1 MEPIREA
8 EMQTQP
14 GKRLNEE
21 SKKNGKV
28 WKIVVGVVAA
38 AVVVF
43 FGACCIL
50 AHASTAFFPH
60 TAINGVDVSGL
71 TLQEAQSRL
80 ETVLPQRVCKIYLS
94 EQNTVSPEER
104 EPAAS
109 ITFAELGI
117 SPEAGYDGTTKS
129 AYILQHGKGYCS
141 TGFTYLKSLLGKNTG
156 YNSSLYWDSR
166 QLDQAIARLSAV
178 LNSKPLDM
186 AFQVGDHSLQ
196 LTIAKDGR
204 SVADNELR
212 RSIQNVVQ
220 VSSEPEAIVD
230 LPAEILPAKALT
242 AQQLYDQL
250 HGEVRNAS
258 YDSATD
264 SIVPEQLGADFDIA
278 AVQKAMDEAAPGETL
293 TVPADIQQ
301 PEVTAA
307 DLKAVLF
314 RDVLGEAKTHVSGSA
329 GRIGNVKLSAQIIN
343 GLVLNSGETFSY
355 NDTLGE
361 RTAEKGYKPAPAYV
375 KGETVDEVG
384 GGICQTTTTLYNAV
398 IRAELT
404 VVSRKSHSMIVSYV
418 EPALDATV
426 DYKSGLDFTFT
437 NTLNYP
443 IYIESYVDG
452 DSVTVNIWGVE
463 ERAANRTI
471 AFTSTRTTDFV
482 WKDPLYVQR
491 VDDVNCKV
499 RNINVVYKQKTLT
512 DPHPGFTAQSYKHV
526 YIDGVEQSVE
536 LLNTSVY
543 GPASGELIHASDCTI
558 QARPNEVPT
567 GSSWATLPN
576 IGIAFTIDTYTLSG
590 EQWPYYPY

>member
-8 EMQTQP
+8 KMQTQP

-94 EQNTVSPEER
+94 EQNTASPEER

-109 ITFAELGI
+109 ITFAELGV
-117 SPEAGYDGTTKS
+117 SPEAGYDGMAKS

-196 LTIAKDGR
+196 LTMAKDGQ

-230 LPAEILPAKALT
+230 LPAEILPAKTLT
-242 AQQLYDQL
+242 AQQL
-250 HGEVRNAS
+250 A
-258 YDSATD
+258 
-264 SIVPEQLGADFDIA
+264 
-278 AVQKAMDEAAPGETL
+278 
-293 TVPADIQQ
+293 
-301 PEVTAA
+301 
-307 DLKAVLF
+307 
-314 RDVLGEAKTHVSGSA
+314 
-329 GRIGNVKLSAQIIN
+329 
-343 GLVLNSGETFSY
+343 
-355 NDTLGE
+355 
-361 RTAEKGYKPAPAYV
+361 
-375 KGETVDEVG
+375 ETVDALPMMS
-384 GGICQTTTTLYNAV
+384 QRTLVVVSDYDLFKAPEAERNAMTQILSDLPEYCCLVFVYDTVPYKRDARMKKLSGV
-398 IRAELT
+398 IRDKGAEVAFVRQGQSDLVDWIVRRFRALGHDIDTADAQYLIFLCGDLMNGLISEIGKIGAYAQNRRVTRQDIDAVAIPVIDAVVFQMTDALT
-404 VVSRKSHSMIVSYV
+404 RKEMDRAFSVLHDLLRLQQAPIMILAVLGKHFRQLYTARVALESGEGSRWLMELWGMRSAY
-418 EPALDATV
+418 PADKLMEGARRH
-426 DYKSGLDFTFT
+426 GLDWCRQAMRRCAETD
-437 NTLNYP
+437 LAMK
-443 IYIESYVDG
+443 
-452 DSVTVNIWGVE
+452 SVSG
-463 ERAANRTI
+463 ADA
-471 AFTSTRTTDFV
+471 
-482 WKDPLYVQR
+482 K
-491 VDDVNCKV
+491 
-499 RNINVVYKQKTLT
+499 
-512 DPHPGFTAQSYKHV
+512 
-526 YIDGVEQSVE
+526 E
-536 LLNTSVY
+536 LLVSLVL
-543 GPASGELIHASDCTI
+543 ELAAGGTAC
-558 QARPNEVPT
+558 
-567 GSSWATLPN
+567 
-576 IGIAFTIDTYTLSG
+576 
-590 EQWPYYPY
+590 

>member
-278 AVQKAMDEAAPGETL
+278 AVQKAMDEAAPGET
-293 TVPADIQQ
+293 PD
-301 PEVTAA
+301 
-307 DLKAVLF
+307 
-314 RDVLGEAKTHVSGSA
+314 
-329 GRIGNVKLSAQIIN
+329 N
-343 GLVLNSGETFSY
+343 LN
-355 NDTLGE
+355 
-361 RTAEKGYKPAPAYV
+361 YKPAMSNSFPGYKDGSYEKSFTEIIHFIDNRYRTIPDKRHRAIA
-375 KGETVDEVG
+375 GLSMG
-384 GGICQTTTTLYNAV
+384 GFHTLY
-398 IRAELT
+398 I
-404 VVSRKSHSMIVSYV
+404 S
-418 EPALDATV
+418 
-426 DYKSGLDFTFT
+426 
-437 NTLNYP
+437 LNYP
-443 IYIESYVDG
+443 DYFNYIGLFSAGLSANGVDPNSPMYTNLDEKLGNLKRSGYQLFWIGIGKDDFLYDANQQFRQRMDSLGMKYQYV
-452 DSVTVNIWGVE
+452 E
-463 ERAANRTI
+463 
-471 AFTSTRTTDFV
+471 STRGHI
-482 WKDPLYVQR
+482 WANWRAY
-491 VDDVNCKV
+491 
-499 RNINVVYKQKTLT
+499 
-512 DPHPGFTAQSYKHV
+512 
-526 YIDGVEQSVE
+526 
-536 LLNTSVY
+536 LLQFA
-543 GPASGELIHASDCTI
+543 PML
-558 QARPNEVPT
+558 
-567 GSSWATLPN
+567 
-576 IGIAFTIDTYTLSG
+576 FK
-590 EQWPYYPY
+590 